1 MHWLD
6 SSKVSLSHPLEFF
19 LRLSNQCFT
28 AKETAEIFFINPKP
42 KGGRVMK
49 VSNAVKLCLEYHK
62 SHSKENTVR
71 AYRMILTQ
79 LYEEFGAEN
88 LEDITTERI
97 LSFLNRIT
105 EGKKRQTKQT
115 RYSHL
120 LAFFNFIK
128 NHINPDFKNPC
139 DIPMLKKLFRARP
152 SYHWNIIEK
161 ETVDEVIFRTSK
173 PRNRLMLELMARGG
187 MRISEVLKLTPSDIH
202 ERRLTLKEPKS
213 GREQEFIF
221 IPQRLAD
228 RLKDYIRE
236 KDIQSHQHIFPIC
249 YEAAREMV
257 AKAGSVVGIHLRPH
271 DLRRHAATYASRSGV
286 PIEIFSKVILRHS
299 NLSTTERYLGKIS
312 DVEAMKWIDTLYA

>member
-1 MHWLD
+1 MQI
-6 SSKVSLSHPLEFF
+6 SEA
-19 LRLSNQCFT
+19 
-28 AKETAEIFFINPKP
+28 AK
-42 KGGRVMK
+42 
-49 VSNAVKLCLEYHK
+49 LWLEYHK
-62 SHSKENTVR
+62 SHSKENSIR
-71 AYRMILTQ
+71 AYRLVLTQ
-79 LYEEFGAEN
+79 LCKEFGSEN

-97 LSFLNRIT
+97 LFFLNRIT
-105 EGKKRQTKQT
+105 EGKKRQTKRT

-128 NHINPDFKNPC
+128 NNLDQEVRNPC
-139 DIPMLKKLFRARP
+139 DTPMLKKLFRARP

-202 ERRLTLKEPKS
+202 DRRLTLRDPKS

-228 RLKDYIRE
+228 RLKDYIRQ
-236 KDIQSHQHIFPIC
+236 KGIQPQQRIFPIC
-249 YEAAREMV
+249 YEAARDMV
-257 AKAGSVVGIHLRPH
+257 AKVGSVVGIHLRPH

-286 PIEIFSKVILRHS
+286 PIEIVSKVILRHS

-312 DVEAMKWIDTLYA
+312 DVEAMKWIDNLYA

>member
-1 MHWLD
+1 
-6 SSKVSLSHPLEFF
+6 
-19 LRLSNQCFT
+19 
-28 AKETAEIFFINPKP
+28 
-42 KGGRVMK
+42 MK
-49 VSNAVKLCLEYHK
+49 VSKAAKLCLEYHK
-62 SHSKENTVR
+62 SHSKENTLR

-79 LYEEFGAEN
+79 LCEEFGTEN
-88 LEDITTERI
+88 LEDISTERV

-128 NHINPDFKNPC
+128 NHINLDFRNPC
-139 DIPMLKKLFRARP
+139 DTPMLKKLFRARP
-152 SYHWNIIEK
+152 SYNWNIIEK
-161 ETVDEVIFRTSK
+161 ETVDEIIFRTSK

-187 MRISEVLKLTPSDIH
+187 MRISEVLKLTPPDTN

-236 KDIQSHQHIFPIC
+236 KGIQSPQRIFPIC

-257 AKAGSVVGIHLRPH
+257 AKAGGVVGIHLRPH

-286 PIEIFSKVILRHS
+286 PIEIVSKVILRHS

-312 DVEAMKWIDTLYA
+312 DVEAMKWIDKLYA

>member
-1 MHWLD
+1 
-6 SSKVSLSHPLEFF
+6 
-19 LRLSNQCFT
+19 
-28 AKETAEIFFINPKP
+28 
-42 KGGRVMK
+42 MK
-49 VSNAVKLCLEYHK
+49 VSKAAKLCLEYHK
-62 SHSKENTVR
+62 SHSKENTLR
-71 AYRMILTQ
+71 AYRMVLTQ
-79 LYEEFGAEN
+79 LCKEFGTEN
-88 LEDITTERI
+88 LEDITTERV

-128 NHINPDFKNPC
+128 NHLNQDFRNPC
-139 DIPMLKKLFRARP
+139 DTPMLKKLFKARP
-152 SYHWNIIEK
+152 SYNWNIIEK
-161 ETVDEVIFRTSK
+161 ETVDEIIFRTSK

-187 MRISEVLKLTPSDIH
+187 MRISEVLKLTSSVIN

-236 KDIQSHQHIFPIC
+236 KGIQSHQRIFPIC

-257 AKAGSVVGIHLRPH
+257 AKAGGVVGIHLRPH

-286 PIEIFSKVILRHS
+286 PIEIVSKVILRHS
-299 NLSTTERYLGKIS
+299 NLSTTDRYLGKIS
-312 DVEAMKWIDTLYA
+312 DVEAMKWIDKLYA

>member
-1 MHWLD
+1 
-6 SSKVSLSHPLEFF
+6 
-19 LRLSNQCFT
+19 
-28 AKETAEIFFINPKP
+28 
-42 KGGRVMK
+42 MK
-49 VSNAVKLCLEYHK
+49 VSKAAKLCLEYHK

-71 AYRMILTQ
+71 AYKLVLKQ
-79 LYEEFGAEN
+79 LCEEFGSEN
-88 LEDITTERI
+88 LKEITTERA
-97 LSFLNRIT
+97 LSFLNRTT
-105 EGKKRQTKQT
+105 EGRKRQTKKT
-115 RYSHL
+115 RYSLL

-128 NHINPDFKNPC
+128 NHTDPEFRNPC
-139 DIPMLKKLFRARP
+139 DTPMLKKLFRAKP
-152 SYHWNIIEK
+152 SYNWNIIEK
-161 ETVDEVIFRTSK
+161 ETVDEIIFRTSK

-187 MRISEVLKLTPSDIH
+187 MRISEVLKLTSSDIN

-236 KDIQSHQHIFPIC
+236 KGIQSHQRIFPIC

-257 AKAGSVVGIHLRPH
+257 AKAGGVVGIHLRPH

-286 PIEIFSKVILRHS
+286 PIEIVSKVILRHS

-312 DVEAMKWIDTLYA
+312 DIEAMKWIDKLYA

>member
-1 MHWLD
+1 
-6 SSKVSLSHPLEFF
+6 V
-19 LRLSNQCFT
+19 T
-28 AKETAEIFFINPKP
+28 AKNFFINPKS

-49 VSNAVKLCLEYHK
+49 VSKAVKLCLEYHK

-88 LEDITTERI
+88 LENITTERI

-115 RYSHL
+115 RYSYL

-139 DIPMLKKLFRARP
+139 DTSMLKKLFRARP
-152 SYHWNIIEK
+152 SYNWNIIEK

-173 PRNRLMLELMARGG
+173 TRNRVILELMARGG
-187 MRISEVLKLTPSDIH
+187 MRISEVLKLIPSDIH
-202 ERRLTLKEPKS
+202 ERRLTLRDPKS

-236 KDIQSHQHIFPIC
+236 KSIQPHQRIFPIC

-257 AKAGSVVGIHLRPH
+257 AKAGSMVVGIHLRPH

-286 PIEIFSKVILRHS
+286 PIEIVSKVILRHS
-299 NLSTTERYLGKIS
+299 KSLTN
-312 DVEAMKWIDTLYA
+312 DVNQML